1 MVLNAKWEKK
11 ILTVSLAFFSLE
23 STSKKSR
30 LAEDETT
37 MEVASPDKYKC
48 KSESK
53 DRKPKHDG
61 KQPYEYKRKNVTEND
76 ENRVLSGVTSGMEKP
91 LLPGGNSGSLN
102 KDVERIQAKTSA
114 VDPNESNDDK
124 SERQGDVAGK
134 TNKKDSVEAGT
145 SEDKGIV
152 FTN

>member
-1 MVLNAKWEKK
+1 M
-11 ILTVSLAFFSLE
+11 TVSLAFFSLE
-23 STSKKSR
+23 STREKSR

-53 DRKPKHDG
+53 DRKPKHDR
-61 KQPYEYKRKNVTEND
+61 KQPYDYKRKNVTEND
-76 ENRVLSGVTSGMEKP
+76 ENRVLSGVTSGMDKT
-91 LLPGGNSGSLN
+91 LLPGGNSGSSD
-102 KDVERIQAKTSA
+102 KDFERLQAKTSA
-114 VDPNESNDDK
+114 VGPNESNDDK

-152 FTN
+152 LTN

>member
-1 MVLNAKWEKK
+1 M
-11 ILTVSLAFFSLE
+11 
-23 STSKKSR
+23 
-30 LAEDETT
+30 AEDEST
-37 MEVASPDKYKC
+37 MEAASPDKYKC

-76 ENRVLSGVTSGMEKP
+76 ENGVLSSVTSGMDKTP
-91 LLPGGNSGSLN
+91 LPGGNSGSSD
-102 KDVERIQAKTSA
+102 KDVEKIQAKTSA

-134 TNKKDSVEAGT
+134 ASKQDSVEAET

-152 FTN
+152 LTD